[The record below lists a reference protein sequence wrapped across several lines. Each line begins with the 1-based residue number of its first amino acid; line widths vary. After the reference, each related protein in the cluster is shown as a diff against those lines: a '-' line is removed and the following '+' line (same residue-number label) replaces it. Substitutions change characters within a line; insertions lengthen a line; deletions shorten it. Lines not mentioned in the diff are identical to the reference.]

1 MWILLQLKRQIENTV
16 GNGSYKI
23 VQFGDWMLHTQMKLD
38 ALRCNVELD
47 SILDKSLNIL
57 DLHNGSDQPGDMAAL
72 LKSYELE
79 VLETEFKA
87 S

>member
-1 MWILLQLKRQIENTV
+1 
-16 GNGSYKI
+16 
-23 VQFGDWMLHTQMKLD
+23 MLHTQMKLD

-47 SILDKSLNIL
+47 SILDNSLNIL

-79 VLETEFKA
+79 VLETELKA